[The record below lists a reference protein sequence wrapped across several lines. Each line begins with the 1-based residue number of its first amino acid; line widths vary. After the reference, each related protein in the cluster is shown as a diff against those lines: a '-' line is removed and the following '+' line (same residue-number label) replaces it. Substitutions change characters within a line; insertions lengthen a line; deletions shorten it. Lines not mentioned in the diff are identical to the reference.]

1 MRSLDKYVSGNAE
14 LGSEVV
20 TDLGR
25 AIHGIGDHVVDL
37 HQRIAKLEE
46 DKPEWTT
53 RGMGSPTWG
62 LREHHVGST
71 NRDSGTCTRAS

>member
-1 MRSLDKYVSGNAE
+1 MAEPPQKRSVEQELRELMRSLDKYVSGNAE

-53 RGMGSPTWG
+53 RGWG
-62 LREHHVGST
+62 PPPG
-71 NRDSGTCTRAS
+71 D